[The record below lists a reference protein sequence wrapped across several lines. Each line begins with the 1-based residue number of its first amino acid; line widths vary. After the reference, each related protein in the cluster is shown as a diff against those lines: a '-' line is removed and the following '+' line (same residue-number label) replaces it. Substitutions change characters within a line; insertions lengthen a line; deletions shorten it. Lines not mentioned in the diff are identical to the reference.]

1 MKDIKGWRKISH
13 EGGYL
18 NDNTGQTL
26 VISKKQFSQTF
37 HAIIYVAEQTKVA
50 DGKIISPEFATFD
63 KAETYAT
70 DLMRKH
76 PNGIT

>member
-18 NDNTGQTL
+18 NETTGQTL

-37 HAIIYVAEQTKVA
+37 HAIIYVAKPTKES
-50 DGKIISPEFATFD
+50 DGKIVSSEFETFE
-63 KAETYAT
+63 KAEIYAIN
-70 DLMRKH
+70 LMRKN
-76 PNGIT
+76 PNGII

>member
-18 NDNTGQTL
+18 NETTGQTL
-26 VISKKQFSQTF
+26 VISKKQFCQTF
-37 HAIIYVAEQTKVA
+37 HAIIYVAKPTKEA
-50 DGKIISPEFATFD
+50 DGKIVSSEFETFE

-70 DLMRKH
+70 DLMRKN
-76 PNGIT
+76 PNGII

>member
-1 MKDIKGWRKISH
+1 LKDIKGWRKISH

-18 NDNTGQTL
+18 NEITGQTL
-26 VISKKQFSQTF
+26 VISKKQYSQTF
-37 HAIIYVAEQTKVA
+37 HAIIYVAEPTKEV
-50 DGKIISPEFATFD
+50 DGKIISPEFGTFD

-76 PNGIT
+76 PCGII

>member
-1 MKDIKGWRKISH
+1 MKIIKGWRKISH

-18 NDNTGQTL
+18 NENTGQTL
-26 VISKKQFSQTF
+26 IISKKQFSQTF
-37 HAIIYVAEQTKVA
+37 HAIIYVGQQTEEA
-50 DGKIISPEFATFD
+50 DSKIISPEFATFD

-70 DLMRKH
+70 DLMKKH